1 MRFALTAICLSTAL
15 LTGIVLATT
24 FAGDGWSKE
33 ERATLATMHLSQLPP
48 APTDPSNRVEMMP
61 QAIAL
66 GKRLFFDPRLSSN
79 GKVSC
84 ASCHDPKQQF
94 QDGKPVGQGVGTGI
108 RRTMQV
114 VGAGHSPFLFWDGRK
129 DSLWAQAVGPL
140 EDAAEHGGNRLAYAR
155 LMQQQYRSDYEAVFG
170 ALPDLK
176 RLPSDAS
183 PLGTPEQQAAW
194 QALDKTRQEDV
205 SRVLA
210 NIGKAIA
217 AYEKTLHFGESR
229 LDQYI
234 EGVLA
239 NDRQA
244 EQLLTPSEKNGLRLF
259 IGAAR
264 CVTCHNGP
272 LLTDQ
277 HFHNTGIAPHG
288 PMPQILGRRTGVARV
303 VADEFNCLG
312 RFSDAA
318 PEQCGELRFLA
329 TDGPTLDGAYK
340 TPSLRNVA
348 SRPPYMHAG
357 QIATLT
363 DVVRH
368 YRAAPAA
375 KIGKSELEPV
385 KLSEHEVQDI
395 AAFLAT
401 LSGAIVERAEPLE
414 PSR

>member
-1 MRFALTAICLSTAL
+1 MLG
-15 LTGIVLATT
+15 GIGLATT

-33 ERATLATMHLSQLPP
+33 ERDTLATLHLSQLPP
-48 APTDPSNRVEMMP
+48 TRADPSNRVEATP
-61 QAIAL
+61 QAAAL

-94 QDGKPVGQGVGTGI
+94 QDGKPLAEGIGMGI
-108 RRTMQV
+108 RRTMPIA
-114 VGAGHSPFLFWDGRK
+114 GAGHSPFLFWDGRK

-140 EDAAEHGGNRLAYAR
+140 EDAGEHGGNRVAFAR

-170 ALPDLK
+170 ALPDLQH
-176 RLPSDAS
+176 LPAQAS
-183 PLGTPEQQAAW
+183 PLGTPAEQSAW
-194 QALDKTRQEDV
+194 QSLDKASKEDV

-217 AYEKTLHFGESR
+217 AYEKTLHPGESR
-229 LDQYI
+229 LDRYI

-239 NDRQA
+239 RDRQA

-272 LLTDQ
+272 LLSDQ
-277 HFHNTGIAPHG
+277 HFHNTGIASYG
-288 PMPQILGRRTGVARV
+288 PTPQMLGRRTGVAKV
-303 VADEFNCLG
+303 LADEFNCLG
-312 RFSDAA
+312 PFSDAA

-329 TDGPTLDGAYK
+329 IDGPTLDGAFK

-348 SRPPYMHAG
+348 LRPPYMHAG
-357 QIATLT
+357 QIATLN
-363 DVVRH
+363 DVVGH

-375 KIGKSELEPV
+375 KVGRSELEPIQ
-385 KLSEHEVQDI
+385 LSEQDVSDI
-395 AAFLAT
+395 AAFLGT
-401 LSGAIVERAEPLE
+401 LSGPIVEQTTSQRHEAWTDVLTKQ
-414 PSR
+414 

>member
-1 MRFALTAICLSTAL
+1 MRLALTAACLSTAL
-15 LTGIVLATT
+15 LAGIVLATT
-24 FAGDGWSKE
+24 FAGEGWSRE
-33 ERATLATMHLSQLPP
+33 ERDTLATLRLSQLPP
-48 APTDPSNRVEMMP
+48 TPADPSNRVETMP
-61 QAIAL
+61 LAVAL

-94 QDGKPVGQGVGTGI
+94 QDGKPVDQGVGTGI

-114 VGAGHSPFLFWDGRK
+114 VAAGHSPFLFWDGRK

-155 LMQQQYRSDYEAVFG
+155 LMQQQYRRDYEAVFG
-170 ALPDLK
+170 ALPDLQ
-176 RLPSDAS
+176 RLPAEAS
-183 PLGTPEQQAAW
+183 PVGTPTQQAAW
-194 QALDKTRQEDV
+194 HALDERSREDV

-239 NDRQA
+239 KDRHA
-244 EQLLTPSEKNGLRLF
+244 GELLTPAEKNGLRLF

-277 HFHNTGIAPHG
+277 HFHNTGIAPQG
-288 PMPQILGRRTGVARV
+288 PVPQTLGRRTGVTKV
-303 VADEFNCLG
+303 VNDEFNCLG

-329 TDGPTLDGAYK
+329 TDGPTLDGAFK

-348 SRPPYMHAG
+348 QRPPYMHAG

-368 YRAAPAA
+368 YRAAAPAN
-375 KIGKSELEPV
+375 IGKSELEPIR
-385 KLSEHEVQDI
+385 LSEQDVQDI
-395 AAFLAT
+395 AAFLGT
-401 LSGAIVERAEPLE
+401 LSGPIVERGAPL
-414 PSR
+414 PSAP

>member
-1 MRFALTAICLSTAL
+1 MLV
-15 LTGIVLATT
+15 TGMVAATT
-24 FAGDGWSKE
+24 FELGGWSGE
-33 ERATLATMHLSQLPP
+33 ERAILATLRLSQLPP
-48 APTDPSNRVEMMP
+48 APADPSNRVEAMP

-66 GKRLFFDPRLSSN
+66 GKQLFFDPRLSSN

-94 QDGKPVGQGVGTGI
+94 QDGRPVGQGVGTGM
-108 RRTMQV
+108 RRTMPV
-114 VGAGHSPFLFWDGRK
+114 PGAGHNPFLFWDGRK

-155 LMQQQYRSDYEAVFG
+155 MMGQHYRGEYEALFG
-170 ALPDLK
+170 ALPDMAH
-176 RLPSDAS
+176 LPADAS
-183 PLGTPEQQAAW
+183 PLGTAAQQAAW
-194 QALDKTRQEDV
+194 QAMDKAAQEDV
-205 SRVLA
+205 TRVLA

-217 AYEKTLHFGESR
+217 AYEKTLAFGESR
-229 LDQYI
+229 FDRYV

-239 NDRQA
+239 NDRKA
-244 EQLLTPSEKNGLRLF
+244 EQLLSASEKNGLRLF
-259 IGAAR
+259 IGAGR

-288 PMPQILGRRTGVARV
+288 PMAQALGRRTGVAKV
-303 VADEFNCLG
+303 AADEFNCLG
-312 RFSDAA
+312 RYSDAA

-329 TDGPTLDGAYK
+329 ADGPGLDGAYK
-340 TPSLRNVA
+340 TPGLRNVA
-348 SRPPYMHAG
+348 LRPPYMHAG
-357 QIATLT
+357 QVATLV
-363 DVVRH
+363 DVVAH

-375 KIGKSELEPV
+375 KVGKSELEKV
-385 KLSEHEVQDI
+385 ALSEREVQDI

-401 LSGAIVERAEPLE
+401 LSGPVIDQA

>member
-1 MRFALTAICLSTAL
+1 MRLALTTLCLSGAL

-24 FAGDGWSKE
+24 YARDGWSKD
-33 ERATLATMHLSQLPP
+33 ERETLASLRLSQLPP
-48 APTDPSNRVEMMP
+48 TPADPSNRVETMP

-66 GKRLFFDPRLSSN
+66 GKRLFFDSRLSSN

-155 LMQQQYRSDYEAVFG
+155 LMQQQYRSDYEAIFG

-176 RLPSDAS
+176 RLPADAS
-183 PLGTPEQQAAW
+183 PVGTPAQQAAW
-194 QALDKTRQEDV
+194 QALDKATQDDV

-217 AYEKTLHFGESR
+217 AYEKTLHFGEAR
-229 LDQYI
+229 LDRYI
-234 EGVLA
+234 DGVLA

-244 EQLLTPSEKNGLRLF
+244 DQLLTPAEKNGLRLF
-259 IGAAR
+259 IGAGR

-288 PMPQILGRRTGVARV
+288 PLPQRLGRRSGVAKV
-303 VADEFNCLG
+303 IVDEFSCLG
-312 RFSDAA
+312 RFSDAK
-318 PEQCGELRFLA
+318 PEDCGELRFLA
-329 TDGPTLDGAYK
+329 TDGPTLDGAFK

-348 SRPPYMHAG
+348 LRPPYMHAG

-375 KIGKSELEPV
+375 QVGKSELEPA
-385 KLSEHEVQDI
+385 KLSEQDIQDI
-395 AAFLAT
+395 AAFLGT
-401 LSGAIVERAEPLE
+401 LSGPIVERAARQPGL
-414 PSR
+414 